1 MSALVVDTL
10 TAADIPSNVRLS
22 QAVGWADTEAEWRV
36 IHEAAL
42 VLGVHRDAELVGQ
55 GALGSFE
62 GAGSLAKMVVAP
74 NAQRRGIGAAILDHA
89 LAEATSRGLSVVGL
103 VATALGRPLYESRAF
118 QPLGGVCILMGTP
131 HLDAELPELPA
142 ALDAAQLCA
151 LEQRFTG
158 SARTTMLRGRLRES
172 CASAADAE
180 GFVLATAHE
189 VGARVGPLFAENEAA
204 ARALAMSVFRAV
216 AGPVRVDVPAEQSS
230 FRAWLLG
237 LGLQEKG
244 LNVEMSRG
252 GVPPW
257 RVAQRFAL
265 ATQAWG

>member
-1 MSALVVDTL
+1 MSSPVVDTL

-42 VLGVHRDAELVGQ
+42 VLGVHRAAQLVGQ

-62 GAGSLAKMVVAP
+62 AAGSLAKMVVAP
-74 NAQRRGIGAAILDHA
+74 NAQRRGIGAAILDRA

-131 HLDAELPELPA
+131 RLDDALRQLPTAADAEQP
-142 ALDAAQLCA
+142 CA
-151 LEQRFTG
+151 LERRFTG
-158 SARTTMLRGRLRES
+158 SARTAMLRARFRES

-180 GFVLATAHE
+180 GFVLATAHQF
-189 VGARVGPLFAENEAA
+189 GARVGPLFAENEDT
-204 ARALAMSVFRAV
+204 ARALAMSVFRTV

-237 LGLQEKG
+237 LGLLEKG
-244 LNVEMSRG
+244 VNVEMSRG
-252 GVPPW
+252 GALPW
-257 RVAQRFAL
+257 RVRQRFV